1 MTQLDSRPEPKTD
14 IRAGY
19 RGDIE
24 GLRALAV
31 VLVLLSHAGLDFL
44 PGGFVGVDVFF
55 VISGFLITGLLVAEL
70 ERTGTIS
77 LTGFYARR
85 AKRLLPAAG
94 LVLGTTLVLT
104 LFFLPK
110 TRWAD
115 TGWDVVASGLYG
127 MNWRL
132 AEQAVDYLA
141 VGDAPSILQHY
152 WSLAVEEQFYL
163 VWPLLLIVVGWSGWG
178 RRRAE
183 AVGVAGRTGVSRRGW
198 LLAALALIAIP
209 SFAWSI
215 HLTQSD
221 PARAYFVTTTRMWE
235 LALGGALALLSHR
248 LARLPRPVAAAI
260 GWAGLAAIAAA
271 ALWITP
277 SAAFPGYLALLPTL
291 GAAAVIA
298 AGTAGRTGPEL
309 LLGLRPVRAVGA
321 LSYSLYLWHWP
332 LLVAA
337 QARFGELSVA
347 AGLAVVLFSA
357 IPAALTYHYLENPV
371 RRSKR
376 LAFYPV
382 RALRLGLFFTA
393 VPVLAGLLFQF
404 TVWPPPRQL
413 PPSALSAPLNA
424 SPGAVP
430 GVSASP
436 TGPLGAAVLG
446 ETPRSSRAGVPVDR
460 VDVIVPDPLAAK
472 NDLPDVYRHE
482 CFSEGTKSDLVKCV
496 YGDRESDYTVAV
508 AGDSHAA
515 NWIPALQA
523 MAVERKWRLVTY
535 LKGSC
540 PFLDLEVSVM
550 DRRQPACAEWNS
562 NLRTELTGSEKPDLL
577 ITSNSSY
584 LPMRG
589 GTVLSGA
596 EAQRATVEGMRR
608 TWRAMTDA
616 GVRTVV
622 LRDTPALDVRAA
634 ECVSANRAKLTKCAT
649 SREVA
654 VSWSAGPAQA
664 EAVKGLS
671 QVSLVDLTDAICPA
685 DNCAPVIGGVLVYRD
700 SNHLTATYARSLTPR
715 LGAAIDRAL
724 S

>member
-94 LVLGTTLVLT
+94 LVLGTSLVLA

-115 TGWDVVASGLYG
+115 TGWDVVASGLYAT
-127 MNWRL
+127 NWRL

-141 VGDAPSILQHY
+141 VGEAPSILQHY

-163 VWPLLLIVVGWSGWG
+163 VWPLLLLVVGWSGWG

-183 AVGVAGRTGVSRRGW
+183 AVGVAGRTGVSRRTW

-235 LALGGALALLSHR
+235 LALGGALALLGSR
-248 LARLPRPVAAAI
+248 LARLPRPVAAGI

-271 ALWITP
+271 GLWITP
-277 SAAFPGYLALLPTL
+277 SMAFPGYLALLPTL

-298 AGTAGRTGPEL
+298 AGTAGRAGPEL

-337 QARFGELSVA
+337 EARFGELSVS
-347 AGLAVVLFSA
+347 AGLAVVIFSVV
-357 IPAALTYHYLENPV
+357 PAALTYHYLENPI

-424 SPGAVP
+424 SPGASVK
-430 GVSASP
+430 P
-436 TGPLGAAVLG
+436 TGPLGAAILG
-446 ETPRSSRAGVPVDR
+446 DTPRNSRDGVPVDR

-472 NDLPDVYRHE
+472 DDLPDVYRHR
-482 CFSEGTKSDLVKCV
+482 CFSEGTKSTLVKCV

-515 NWIPALQA
+515 SWMPALQA
-523 MAVERKWRLVTY
+523 VAVERKWRLVTY

-550 DRRQPACAEWNS
+550 DRTQPACAEWNR
-562 NLRTELTGSEKPDLL
+562 NLRTELTGSGQPDLL
-577 ITSNSSY
+577 LTSNSSY
-584 LPMRG
+584 LPMRDG
-589 GTVLSGA
+589 AVLSGD
-596 EAQRATVEGMRR
+596 EGREATVEGMRR
-608 TWRAMTDA
+608 TWSAMTDA

-622 LRDTPALDVRAA
+622 LRDTPALSVRGA
-634 ECVSANRAKLTKCAT
+634 ECVSANRAKLTKCVT
-649 SREVA
+649 SRKVA

-671 QVSLVDLTDAICPA
+671 RVSLVDLTDAICPA
-685 DNCAPVIGGVLVYRD
+685 DDCAPVIGGVLVYRD
-700 SNHLTATYARSLTPR
+700 SNHLTASYARSLTPR
-715 LGAAIDRAL
+715 LRAALDAVLRE
-724 S
+724 